1 MRSTK
6 LPSWIE
12 SALGFGP
19 VPSPPHVFYVGPDEL
34 RYAAFA
40 AGPQGWAF
48 DTERHVPL
56 PHGLY
61 QTGVLGGPIR
71 EPEIFAG
78 ALRQLIAD
86 LEPMKQ
92 ASLVV
97 PDSWLRLTFTEMA
110 ELPGR
115 AVQRQEVLAWKLRR
129 LVPFRVEDLRI
140 SATRVTPFP
149 NQDEPL
155 RLLLGFAVENL
166 MAQLEAH
173 FEAAG
178 IHVGCITN
186 NTLALASALEH
197 TVAPEDLAAVVSVT
211 EESYTLAFFRAGEPL
226 LYRYK
231 SFSEEAGR
239 ADSVARDL
247 RMTSS
252 FLHEHFPGAPFA
264 RVFVAAPEDLEHQ
277 WLGWV
282 ASELEV
288 TPEPVNAE
296 HLELTRLRPGT
307 SWCHSAPLL
316 GAAML
321 EVD

>member
-1 MRSTK
+1 MS
-6 LPSWIE
+6 
-12 SALGFGP
+12 
-19 VPSPPHVFYVGPDEL
+19 SPPHVFYVGPDEL
-34 RYAAFA
+34 RYAAFG

-48 DTERHVPL
+48 DTERR
-56 PHGLY
+56 
-61 QTGVLGGPIR
+61 GPIR
-71 EPEIFAG
+71 DPEVFAD
-78 ALRQLIAD
+78 ALRQVTAG
-86 LEPMKQ
+86 LEPVKE

-97 PDSWLRLTFTEMA
+97 PDSWLRLSFTELA
-110 ELPGR
+110 ELPKKP
-115 AVQRQEVLAWKLRR
+115 AQRQDVLTWKLRR

-140 SATRVTPFP
+140 SATPVTPFP
-149 NQDEPL
+149 NQEEPL

-178 IHVGCITN
+178 VHIGRITN
-186 NTLALASALEH
+186 NTLALAAALEH

-211 EESYTLAFFRAGEPL
+211 DESFTLAFFRAGEPL

-231 SFSEEAGR
+231 SFSEGGVWG
-239 ADSVARDL
+239 DSVARDL

-252 FLHEHFPGAPFA
+252 FLHEHFPGTPFA
-264 RVFVAAPEDLEHQ
+264 RVFVAAPEDLEEQ
-277 WLGWV
+277 WLRWV
-282 ASELEV
+282 AAELEV
-288 TPEPVNAE
+288 TPEAVSAE
-296 HLELTRLRPGT
+296 HLELTRSRPGT

>member
-1 MRSTK
+1 MS
-6 LPSWIE
+6 
-12 SALGFGP
+12 
-19 VPSPPHVFYVGPDEL
+19 SPPHVFYVGPDEL
-34 RYAAFA
+34 RYAAFG

-48 DTERHVPL
+48 DTERRVEL
-56 PHGLY
+56 PADLY

-71 EPEIFAG
+71 DPEVFAD
-78 ALRQLIAD
+78 ALRQVTAG
-86 LEPMKQ
+86 LEPVKE

-97 PDSWLRLTFTEMA
+97 PDSWLRLSFTELA
-110 ELPGR
+110 ELPKKP
-115 AVQRQEVLAWKLRR
+115 AQRQDVLTWKLRR

-140 SATRVTPFP
+140 SATPVTPFP
-149 NQDEPL
+149 NQEEPL

-178 IHVGCITN
+178 VHIGRITN
-186 NTLALASALEH
+186 NTLALAAALEH

-211 EESYTLAFFRAGEPL
+211 DESFTLAFFRAGEPL

-231 SFSEEAGR
+231 SFSEGGVWG
-239 ADSVARDL
+239 DSVARDL

-252 FLHEHFPGAPFA
+252 FLHEHFPGTPFA
-264 RVFVAAPEDLEHQ
+264 RVFVAAPEDLEEQ
-277 WLGWV
+277 WLRWV
-282 ASELEV
+282 AAELEV
-288 TPEPVNAE
+288 TPEAVSAE
-296 HLELTRLRPGT
+296 HLELTRSRPGT